1 MIPLKGTDKSF
12 EMNGH
17 KGKIKSLVFSY
28 DSKQLYSAALD
39 GKVLKWEI
47 AARTYTDV
55 STGLTQITS
64 IDISYNGK
72 YLAGVRSDGTAV
84 VWDPGKISDKFS
96 IETAGKNIKVVRF
109 NPDNN
114 ILALGDADGNVEL
127 WDVNLRKKVSSK
139 SKRTMHR

>member
-47 AARTYTDV
+47 SARTYTDV
-55 STGLTQITS
+55 STGSNTDCFNRYILTMAIIWQ
-64 IDISYNGK
+64 
-72 YLAGVRSDGTAV
+72 
-84 VWDPGKISDKFS
+84 
-96 IETAGKNIKVVRF
+96 E
-109 NPDNN
+109 
-114 ILALGDADGNVEL
+114 
-127 WDVNLRKKVSSK
+127 
-139 SKRTMHR
+139 